1 MKYFDELKKSMDF
14 LSKKKNTIFLGQAV
28 EYPGTAIFNT
38 LKDVNYNKKIEFP
51 VSEEMQMG
59 VTLGMSMTGHVPI
72 SIYPR
77 WNFMLLATNQLVN
90 HIDKFNQMT
99 KKKFNQKIIIRT
111 AVGSERPLHPSFQ
124 HVGNFSKEFAS
135 ICKNIEFIDL
145 KETKDIFPSYK
156 KAYNRK
162 DNKTTV
168 LIEYGD
174 FYNEK

>member
-1 MKYFDELKKSMDF
+1 
-14 LSKKKNTIFLGQAV
+14 
-28 EYPGTAIFNT
+28 
-38 LKDVNYNKKIEFP
+38 
-51 VSEEMQMG
+51 
-59 VTLGMSMTGHVPI
+59 
-72 SIYPR
+72 
-77 WNFMLLATNQLVN
+77 
-90 HIDKFNQMT
+90 MT

-135 ICKNIEFIDL
+135 MCKNIDFIDL